1 MRAPYQEAYLAMK
14 IAHISIS
21 INLHMVGLTIILF
34 AHAHPLVA
42 PEAVVFVVVDDDE
55 LVLRLSRNVHDPRL
69 PCFAHAP

>member
-1 MRAPYQEAYLAMK
+1 
-14 IAHISIS
+14 
-21 INLHMVGLTIILF
+21 MVGLTIILF

>member
-21 INLHMVGLTIILF
+21 INLHMVGLTVILF
-34 AHAHPLVA
+34 ARAHPLVA
-42 PEAVVFVVVDDDE
+42 PEAVVVDDE